1 MSEFQKAIDA
11 EASVECCVCFE
22 EIGAKNNCVT
32 PCGHAFC
39 FTCMSQCLARS
50 NTCPCC
56 RAVLMEIKED
66 EDDSDDEDY
75 ADNESDEDDDD
86 DDEEDGH
93 GDLITER
100 LIKMEYTMTDI
111 VILFTG
117 RTRKNDEKYT
127 EAYLNKLAKDFDTVC
142 EDIDNEQ
149 REKLQMS
156 LEDTRDPDVSV

>member
-1 MSEFQKAIDA
+1 MEVK
-11 EASVECCVCFE
+11 E
-22 EIGAKNNCVT
+22 E
-32 PCGHAFC
+32 
-39 FTCMSQCLARS
+39 
-50 NTCPCC
+50 
-56 RAVLMEIKED
+56 

-75 ADNESDEDDDD
+75 VDNDSDDDDDD

-100 LIKMEYTMTDI
+100 LMKMEYTMTDI

-127 EAYLNKLAKDFDTVC
+127 ETYLNKLAKDFDTVC